1 MPTRRTFIKIGLAS
15 GAVALTPWGR
25 LVSETARAQATMHV
39 RHRHARPQA
48 KASVL
53 DPASLTKFMD
63 PLPLPPVLAPTSMQG
78 GVPFYEV
85 AMTQFAQQ
93 LHAQLPPT
101 TLWGYGGRY
110 PGPTVEARVG
120 QPVRFRWTNEIR
132 ASRFLIPSAYDPNL
146 EGTSMGEP
154 QVKTVVHLHGANVA
168 QDSDGFPDAWFS
180 PGFAHKGEEWK
191 TEVYEYP
198 NRQPPGLLW
207 YHDHAMGQTR
217 LNVYAGLAGLYLLRD
232 ANETGPGNGHAL
244 PHGQYEIALLIQ
256 DRMFDADG
264 SLLYPVRDPAT
275 VPTGPE
281 HPGPWIPEFFGN
293 TVLVN
298 GKVWPYLEVEPRRY
312 RFRILNGSNAR
323 FYNLHLDSG
332 HGFVQIGSDQ
342 GYLPRPVKRSSILLA
357 PAERADVIIDFSGM
371 RGNVV
376 LRNDANAPFPD
387 GDPDDAATVG
397 QVMQFRVNRRLAQAD
412 TSTLLAPGL
421 ARATPPEPAQ
431 ALARR
436 AQVTRNMAV
445 VEFLDK
451 IGEPIIGLINNRRWM
466 GGEAT
471 RVRLGAVEIWNLINT
486 TGDTHPIH
494 LHLVHFQVIGRQ
506 AFDADRYRRDWIGNH
521 APDSGPEPISPL
533 PYLKGPVLAPES
545 DETGF
550 KDTVRAAPGQVTSI
564 VVRFGDYAGVYP
576 WHCHI
581 LDHEDNAM
589 MQRFE
594 VIP

>member
-1 MPTRRTFIKIGLAS
+1 MATRRTFIKIGLTA

-25 LVSETARAQATMHV
+25 LVPETARAQPPVHH
-39 RHRHARPQA
+39 RHRHAHPMA

-53 DPASLTKFMD
+53 DPASLSKFVD
-63 PLPLPPVLAPTSMQG
+63 PLPLLPVLAPTGMQAG
-78 GVPFYEV
+78 LPFYEV

-93 LHAQLPPT
+93 LHAELPPT

-110 PGPTVEARVG
+110 PGPTIEARVG
-120 QPVRFRWTNEIR
+120 QALRFRWTNDIR
-132 ASRFLIPSAYDPNL
+132 AKRFLIPAAYDPTL

-168 QDSDGFPDAWFS
+168 PDSDGYPEAWFS
-180 PGFAHKGEEWK
+180 RSFAEKGMDWR
-191 TEVYEYP
+191 TEIYEYP
-198 NRQPPGLLW
+198 NRQPPALLW

-232 ANETGPGNGHAL
+232 PQETAAPGAAAL
-244 PHGQYEIALLIQ
+244 PHGPYEIALLIQ

-275 VPTGPE
+275 VLTGPE

-298 GKVWPYLEVEPRRY
+298 GKIWPYLEVEPRRY
-312 RFRILNGSNAR
+312 RLRILNGSNAR
-323 FYNLHLDSG
+323 FYNLRLDSG
-332 HGFVQIGSDQ
+332 QTFTQIGADQ
-342 GYLPRPVKRSSILLA
+342 GLLPKPVQRSSILLA
-357 PAERADVIIDFSGM
+357 PAERADLIVDFGSM
-371 RGNVV
+371 HDKVV
-376 LRNDANAPFPD
+376 LANDANEPFPD
-387 GDPDDAATVG
+387 GDPDDAVTVG
-397 QVMQFRVNRRLAQAD
+397 QVMQFRVKRRLAQAD
-412 TSTLLAPGL
+412 TSTVVSPGL
-421 ARATPPEPAQ
+421 ARAIPAEPAQ

-445 VEFLDK
+445 VEFLDA
-451 IGEPIIGLINNRRWM
+451 IGEPIIGLINNHRWM
-466 GGEAT
+466 SGEAT
-471 RVRLGAVEIWNLINT
+471 RVRLGAVEVWNLINT

-494 LHLVHFQVIGRQ
+494 LHLVRFQVLGRQ
-506 AFDADRYRRDWIGNH
+506 AFDAERYRRDWIGEH

-533 PYLKGPVLAPES
+533 SYLSGPLMAPEA

-550 KDTVRAAPGQVTSI
+550 KDTVRVAPGMVTSI
-564 VVRFGDYAGVYP
+564 VVRFGDYTGVYP

-594 VIP
+594 VVA